1 MAEIWL
7 NSSDA
12 DSSPTSDQQS
22 AEGISQNDLD
32 ENSLEEEFDWSI
44 EQTPFIERASPLDA
58 PKYGFANQKSGVF
71 QRLQVMYPKMH
82 QCNISMIYFLHCLF

>member
-12 DSSPTSDQQS
+12 DSSPPSDQQS
-22 AEGISQNDLD
+22 TEGLFQNDLD
-32 ENSLEEEFDWSI
+32 ENSPEEEFDWSI
-44 EQTPFIERASPLDA
+44 EQTPFIEQASPLDA

-82 QCNISMIYFLHCLF
+82 QCNIRISFLHCFLF